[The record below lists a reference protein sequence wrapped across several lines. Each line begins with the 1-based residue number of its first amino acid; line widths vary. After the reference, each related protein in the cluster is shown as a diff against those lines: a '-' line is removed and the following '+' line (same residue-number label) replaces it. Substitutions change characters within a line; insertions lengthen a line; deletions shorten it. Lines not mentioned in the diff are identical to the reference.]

1 MRVMWIEAG
10 KLQYDVEKYAAVAG
24 YLEGVTSAFNSVGRK
39 NLRICCSIWAS
50 DVTVYLDVQ

>member
-24 YLEGVTSAFNSVGRK
+24 YLKGVTSTFNSVRRK
-39 NLRICCSIWAS
+39 NPRICCSI
-50 DVTVYLDVQ
+50 